1 MVSKELV
8 SCEVTK
14 KTRRR
19 RRRAGRAVKRRARK
33 LAAVTVTTVVKSS
46 PVKCAVHA
54 FLLKYQSALRKVPT
68 QLPPKIHA
76 GPPSTRV
83 KRVSWRKFVI
93 PIIRNLNINGKTK
106 LTMSYLTDNKVKKG
120 STFKFKQELILCV
133 KIRFYFY
140 FTLPIIK

>member
-1 MVSKELV
+1 MVSKEV

-14 KTRRR
+14 KGRRR
-19 RRRAGRAVKRRARK
+19 RRRAGRAAKRRARK
-33 LAAVTVTTVVKSS
+33 LAALAVTPVDKSS

-76 GPPSTRV
+76 GPPSKRV

-93 PIIRNLNINGKTK
+93 SFEI
-106 LTMSYLTDNKVKKG
+106 
-120 STFKFKQELILCV
+120 
-133 KIRFYFY
+133 
-140 FTLPIIK
+140 

>member
-14 KTRRR
+14 KGRRR
-19 RRRAGRAVKRRARK
+19 RRRAGRAAKRRARK
-33 LAAVTVTTVVKSS
+33 SAALAVTTGDKSS
-46 PVKCAVHA
+46 PVKCAVHT

-76 GPPSTRV
+76 GPPSKRV

-93 PIIRNLNINGKTK
+93 SFEI
-106 LTMSYLTDNKVKKG
+106 
-120 STFKFKQELILCV
+120 
-133 KIRFYFY
+133 
-140 FTLPIIK
+140 